1 MEYVILM
8 AVVIGVGYSSYMIG
22 LRDGGSKMIDS
33 LEFLKIITL
42 DENDNVIPNKHYN
55 PKQ

>member
-1 MEYVILM
+1 M